1 MFTFLAMHRTESF
14 FFIFIFPNHMVH
26 MFSFQMYVV
35 KAAAIG
41 DISSSSA
48 NSRNLLT
55 RQAGMLWSY
64 TLLEKEKKHS
74 KNMISILCIIYAH
87 IYMVCMY
94 IYEYKHLCI

>member
-1 MFTFLAMHRTESF
+1 MFTVLAMHRTESF
-14 FFIFIFPNHMVH
+14 FFIYFY
-26 MFSFQMYVV
+26 FSKTYGAHVQMYVV

-41 DISSSSA
+41 DISFSTA

-64 TLLEKEKKHS
+64 TLLEKEKKYS
-74 KNMISILCIIYAH
+74 KNMISIVCIIYAH